1 MSGGIYAIHHLES
14 DRQYIGSA
22 LNIAARWRLHRK
34 QLKDGNHHCAH
45 LQRAWNK
52 YGAQAFEWTVLET
65 CPAEQLL
72 EREQHHLDSTRR
84 KYNSSPTA
92 SSPRGTKHRPE
103 VVAAMRQRV
112 LAAYGNPAFA
122 ERHREAQRRRFEDPA
137 QREAVKQRNS
147 GVYRVTRPS
156 GEVLEVR
163 GITQFCRSE
172 GLSVTQMTALARG
185 ARLQPYRGWLCE
197 VITPSKTGQAKRK
210 HRSYPL
216 PSRPT
221 EPRQAKRFAALSPQ
235 GVRLEGRNLA
245 AFARQH
251 GLDEHGLR
259 GVAAGRQTH
268 HAGWVIRWQAAG
280 EQVELLPPV
289 RGNRNVK
296 HYILTD
302 AGGEEYNCDNL
313 LAFCKTRGLNA
324 PSLVEVAR
332 GRRKQHKGWRCR
344 YDQ

>member
-1 MSGGIYAIHHLES
+1 MTGGIYAIQHLQS
-14 DRQYIGSA
+14 DWQYLGSA
-22 LNIAARWRLHRK
+22 VNIAARWRLHRK
-34 QLKDGNHHCAH
+34 QLREGKHHCAH

-52 YGAQAFEWTVLET
+52 YGADAFAWTVVEA
-65 CPAEQLL
+65 CIPEVLL
-72 EREQHHLDSTRR
+72 EREQHYLDTTPH
-84 KYNSSPTA
+84 KYNSSPMA
-92 SSPRGTKHRPE
+92 RSPRGTKHRPE

-112 LAAYGNPAFA
+112 LAAYENPEFA
-122 ERHREAQRRRFEDPA
+122 ERHREAQRRRFEDPV
-137 QREAVKQRNS
+137 QREAIKQRNS
-147 GVYRVTRPS
+147 GVYRVTRPD

-163 GITQFCRSE
+163 GITQFCRAE

-185 ARLQPYRGWLCE
+185 ARLKPYRGWLCE
-197 VITPSKTGQAKRK
+197 VLIPSKTGEAKRK
-210 HRSYPL
+210 HRSYPV
-216 PSRPT
+216 PT
-221 EPRQAKRFAALSPQ
+221 SPADPRQAKTFAALSPQ

-245 AFARQH
+245 AFARRH
-251 GLDEHGLR
+251 GLDEHSLR

-268 HAGWVIRWQAAG
+268 HAGWVIRWQAAD
-280 EQVELLPPV
+280 ERVELLPPV

-302 AGGEEYNCDNL
+302 AAGEEYDCDNL
-313 LAFCKTRGLNA
+313 LTFCKARGLNA